1 MIPGI
6 YIPSLCSHPDLVPA
20 GICGICAVEIEGKEE
35 LVQACETKV
44 TPGMNIFSKTKRV
57 LDYRKDKLGEI
68 LAFHPHACLTCAQ
81 REGCSRT
88 QCSSNVKEDE
98 RCCVRLGNCELQ
110 KAAEYVGIKQ
120 DIPGYIPANLPVF
133 EDHPLFTR
141 DYNLCIGC
149 QRCVRICRDVR
160 GVEALKIIELDNGCK
175 IASSIELTLEDSGCR
190 FCTAC
195 VEVCPTGA
203 LRDKETKKGR
213 KEEILL
219 PCRSGCPANVDIPRY
234 VRLIA
239 QEKFAEANAVIR
251 ETVPLPASLGRVC
264 FHPCEDN
271 CRRGQIDQE
280 ISICRLKRFVSDEDL
295 GWWREQLKPVDSSG
309 KKVAVIGSG
318 PAGLTAAYFLARKG
332 YAVTVLEALEEQGG
346 MLRTGIPAYRLPK
359 DVLAKEIQEIK
370 DCGVK
375 IETGV
380 KVADS
385 SALLKQG
392 YDAVLVAT
400 GNPLA
405 ASLRVQG
412 EDLEGVILGLDFLR
426 RVNLG
431 ETVPLG
437 EKVAV
442 IGGGNVAVDTAR
454 VALRLGARNVE
465 MYCLENEQEMPA
477 WPEEVEMAGKEGV
490 TVHFRKGVASIS
502 GDKKASGFFSIEVA
516 SFFDE
521 YEKFNPEY
529 IPGTE
534 EPVQADNILVSIG
547 QRSETSVLPGA
558 VEIKSGTTPVAGIFA
573 AGDVATG
580 PSSVIKAIAHTRNVV
595 SEIDR
600 FLGGDGDIKEALV
613 PVTPVNPYIGK
624 DDDFLKRKRHGIM
637 ARLWR
642 PVQPGECCPSGESL
656 SMKFFETGLGLD
668 EFMAVDEAARCLQ
681 CDLRFAISP
690 AELPPAEDL
699 LGFDAENIASAPDV
713 EGVYQLFD
721 DHKEVMAIAGTS
733 NLRQALVE
741 KMEDGSNAQFFIYE
755 EEPMYTKRESELLQ
769 MYLQE
774 HGKLPSGSDDD
785 DLF

>member
-1 MIPGI
+1 MEVNISEVNITIDGQSVAVEEGFFLLEAARKAGI
-6 YIPSLCSHPDLVPA
+6 YIPSLCSHPDLAPA
-20 GICGICAVEIEGKEE
+20 GACGICAVEIEGKEE

-44 TPGMNIFSKTKRV
+44 IPGMNIFTKTKRV

-88 QCSSNVKEDE
+88 QCSSNVNENE

-110 KAAEYVGIKQ
+110 KVTDYVGIKR
-120 DIPGYIPANLPVF
+120 DIPRYMPGNLPVF

-160 GVEALKIIELDNGCK
+160 GVEALKIVEMDNGRK
-175 IASSIELTLEDSGCR
+175 IASSIEPALEDSGCR

-213 KEEILL
+213 KEDILL

-280 ISICRLKRFVSDEDL
+280 ISICLLKRFVSDEDL
-295 GWWREQLKPVDSSG
+295 GWWREQLKPIDLSG
-309 KKVAVIGSG
+309 KKVAVVGSG
-318 PAGLTAAYFLARKG
+318 PAGLTAAYFLSRKG
-332 YAVTVLEALEEQGG
+332 HAVTVLEALEEPGG

-359 DVLAKEIQEIK
+359 DVLAKEVQEIK

-385 SALLKQG
+385 SALLRQG

-405 ASLRVQG
+405 ASLMVPG
-412 EDLEGVILGLDFLR
+412 EGLEGVIPGLDFLR

-431 ETVPLG
+431 EEVSLG

-477 WPEEVEMAGKEGV
+477 WPEEVEMARKEGV

-502 GDKKASGFFSIEVA
+502 GDKKASGFLSIEVA
-516 SFFDE
+516 SVFDE
-521 YEKFNPEY
+521 YGKFNPKY
-529 IPGTE
+529 LPGTE

-558 VEIKSGTTPVAGIFA
+558 
-573 AGDVATG
+573 
-580 PSSVIKAIAHTRNVV
+580 
-595 SEIDR
+595 
-600 FLGGDGDIKEALV
+600 
-613 PVTPVNPYIGK
+613 
-624 DDDFLKRKRHGIM
+624 KRHGIM

-668 EFMAVDEAARCLQ
+668 EFMAMDEAARCLQ

-699 LGFDAENIASAPDV
+699 LDFNAENIASVPDV

-733 NLRQALVE
+733 DLRQSLEE
-741 KMEDGSNAQFFIYE
+741 KLEDGSSAQFFIYE

-774 HGKLPSGSDDD
+774 HGKLPSGGDDD